1 MSEADKDQYRERAK
15 LDKRQ
20 YEESTDS
27 DGDSNSNVEDVYDR
41 DVFLN
46 LERNGFFEKII
57 NENFSV
63 NKFYQKDWCTKKETA
78 REFLS
83 ILGNY
88 IDADLNIVNQEQH
101 YFDGGYYKFVQ
112 LCEDISKFRGKTELI
127 MNLFAKHDW
136 VKMMQNKI
144 NVVRGV
150 AADEPQILNNRTAMS
165 TTTTGRNPMAPVAVP
180 DDTLIES
187 E

>member
-1 MSEADKDQYRERAK
+1 MDQNETPKRDERP
-15 LDKRQ
+15 
-20 YEESTDS
+20 ESTDS
-27 DGDSNSNVEDVYDR
+27 DGDSNSNVEDGYDR

-78 REFLS
+78 RQFLS

-88 IDADLNIVNQEQH
+88 IDGDQKH
-101 YFDGGYYKFVQ
+101 YFDGGYNQFVQ

-127 MNLFAKHDW
+127 MNLFAKHNW

-144 NVVRGV
+144 NVVRGGV
-150 AADEPQILNNRTAMS
+150 AVDEPQIVDNRTPMS
-165 TTTTGRNPMAPVAVP
+165 TTTT
-180 DDTLIES
+180 
-187 E
+187 